1 MKLLLKWIIGAC
13 LMGVMLG
20 AGWAR
25 AAETYAIDP
34 DHSSITFRIK
44 PLVDQVSEVLIA
56 ARGPHPDQGAAELKV
71 VLEAQARV
79 AAEDQAK
86 TGEPVSA

>member
-1 MKLLLKWIIGAC
+1 MAVVLMAAFLWELDGPVTASDVPVAKALLND
-13 LMGVMLG
+13 LM
-20 AGWAR
+20 A
-25 AAETYAIDP
+25 P
-34 DHSSITFRIK
+34 Q

-86 TGEPVSA
+86 TGEPVTA